1 MESIIAYLTAAAIYI
16 PAFLFVLTIIVFF
29 HELGHFW
36 AARRCGVTV
45 EAFSIGFGKEI
56 FGWTDSKKTRW
67 KICWIPLG
75 GYVKFIDD
83 MNAASTPSEEILE
96 ELTEEEREGALQSKA
111 LWQRAFV
118 VAAGPIASFLLAIV
132 IFSGTYMIYGYG
144 YHKPLVGHVLEGS
157 PAEKAGF
164 QKGDIIVSINDN
176 KVDKFQDIWTIV
188 QISGDELLKFKVL
201 RDGQEVTLQG
211 RSAVSDKLD
220 KLGNRPRQLG
230 IASSKNYIYQR
241 VDPITAIGLSLKQ
254 TYEIIVLPLQYLS
267 KVISKGEV
275 PDKLSGPLGIADTAG
290 KVLINIGW
298 LGLIQL
304 AATLSAAIGF
314 FNLLP
319 IPLLDGGHLAFYA
332 VEAIRGKPLSARTQ
346 EIAAAFGLA
355 ILVTLMIFVTR
366 LDIINRFS

>member
-1 MESIIAYLTAAAIYI
+1 MESIIEYLTAAAIYI

-45 EAFSIGFGKEI
+45 DAFSIGFGREI
-56 FGWTDSKKTRW
+56 IGWTDSKNTRW

-83 MNAASTPSEEILE
+83 MNAASTPDEGALQEMSA
-96 ELTEEEREGALQSKA
+96 EERKGALQSKA

-132 IFSGTYMIYGYG
+132 IFSGIYMVYGYG
-144 YHKPLVGHVLEGS
+144 YHKPYVGQVKQGS

-164 QKGDIIVSINDN
+164 KSGDLILSINGN
-176 KVDKFQDIWTIV
+176 RIEEFQDIGPYV
-188 QISGDELLKFKVL
+188 QISGNDVLKFKVL
-201 RDGQEVTLQG
+201 RDDKEIALEGK
-211 RSAVSDKLD
+211 SAISETVD

-230 IASSKNYIYQR
+230 IYSSKRYIYQK

-254 TYEIIVLPLQYLS
+254 TYKIIVLPLQYLS
-267 KVISKGEV
+267 GTIARGEV
-275 PDKLSGPLGIADTAG
+275 PDQLSGPIGIADTAG

-332 VEAIRGKPLSARTQ
+332 VEAVRGKPLSARTQ